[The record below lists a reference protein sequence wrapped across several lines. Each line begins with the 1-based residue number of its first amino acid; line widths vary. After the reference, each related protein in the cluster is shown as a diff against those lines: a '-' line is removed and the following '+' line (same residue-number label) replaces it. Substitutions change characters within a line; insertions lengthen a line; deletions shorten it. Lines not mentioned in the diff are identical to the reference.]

1 MSDAY
6 YIPLEPDELQAIRET
21 AALADMELE
30 AMIQQSLDPVIDPP
44 PELPDIEAYDPE
56 TVLWRLW
63 SIAETNP
70 HVRQAVLEAIR

>member
-6 YIPLEPDELQAIRET
+6 YIPLEPEELQAIRES
-21 AALADMELE
+21 AAIAEMEIE
-30 AMIQQSLDPVIDPP
+30 EMIQQSLDPVIDPP
-44 PELPDIEAYDPE
+44 PELPDIEQFDAE

-70 HVRQAVLEAIR
+70 HVRQAILEAIG